1 MLFPP
6 QKNSGSATPPTA
18 KGMKLMSL
26 FVHFHSALRSAYNF
40 LLSIQG
46 VKAPTYAFQIDSIRL
61 FRCASTKHTETFDFL
76 HTGKMPVM
84 LGRLLLLL
92 IFLAWSLL
100 SVLQSNDI
108 KNKGRQPSGNK
119 ELEQQHQELFIVPLT
134 EISGGSIV

>member
-1 MLFPP
+1 
-6 QKNSGSATPPTA
+6 
-18 KGMKLMSL
+18 
-26 FVHFHSALRSAYNF
+26 
-40 LLSIQG
+40 
-46 VKAPTYAFQIDSIRL
+46 
-61 FRCASTKHTETFDFL
+61 
-76 HTGKMPVM
+76 MPVM